1 MGLSLEIERKFLVLS
16 DAFITRASSRVE
28 MRQGYL
34 NTDPGRVVRVR
45 LSRDLDSDRRQAW
58 ITIKGKSLDKGLS
71 RVEWEQSIDYQ
82 EGEALMG
89 LCLPY
94 PIEKTRYLV
103 PYEGYIFEVDVFQGQ
118 NQGLIVAEVELPE
131 VTAQFQRPDWLGA
144 EVTSEGKYTNASLV
158 EKPFSTWVK

>member
-1 MGLSLEIERKFLVLS
+1 MGLSLEIERKFLVQS
-16 DAFITRASSRVE
+16 DAFIAQASTRVE

-34 NTDPGRVVRVR
+34 NTDPYRVVRVR
-45 LSRDLDSDRRQAW
+45 LSRDLDSDQRQAYL
-58 ITIKGKSLDKGLS
+58 TIKGKSLDNGLS
-71 RVEWEQSIDYQ
+71 RVEWEQSVDYH
-82 EGEALMG
+82 EGEQLLG

-103 PYEGYIFEVDVFQGQ
+103 PFEGWIFEVDVFHGQ

-131 VTAQFQRPDWLGA
+131 RTTQFQRPDWLGD

-158 EKPFSTWVK
+158 EKPFSTWVE